1 MPAYPSDEWL
11 QAYKDA
17 INQSADFRIAATDW
31 QGDVTFVIEAE
42 PDKGL
47 VLDVWHWLDL
57 ARGICRDAKTVSPDE
72 GDRAA
77 FVVRAP
83 YSRWKEVILGRLE
96 PTKAMVQGKLR
107 LKGDLKKIDEQR
119 RAVGVL
125 VALAAHIPSEFV
137 DEGQ

>member
-11 QAYKDA
+11 QAYRDA

-31 QGDVTFVIEAE
+31 VGDVTFVIEAE
-42 PDKGL
+42 PEKGL
-47 VLDVWHWLDL
+47 TLDVWHWLDL
-57 ARGICRDAKTVSPDE
+57 ARGICRNAKTVTPDE

-83 YSRWKEVILGRLE
+83 YSRWKEVIRGRLE

-119 RAVGVL
+119 KAVGVL
-125 VALAAHIPSEFV
+125 VSIASEIPADFV
-137 DEGQ
+137 DERQ

>member
-1 MPAYPSDEWL
+1 MAVYPSEEWL

-17 INQSADFRIAATDW
+17 INMSAEFRIAATDW
-31 QGDVTFVIEAE
+31 EGDVTFVIEAE

-47 VLDVWHWLDL
+47 HLDVWHWLDL
-57 ARGICRDAKTVSPDE
+57 ARGICRQARTVSPDE

-83 YSRWKEVILGRLE
+83 YSRWREVLGGRLE

-107 LKGDLKKIDEQR
+107 LKGDLKKIDQNKK
-119 RAVGVL
+119 AVAVL
-125 VALAAHIPSEFV
+125 VSLAARIPAEFV
-137 DEGQ
+137 DEGR